1 MNKSLVKEA
10 EVITDSFN
18 EIHALLRRSS
28 QRDIAGI
35 GLTAPQ
41 VDLLRQLSLNDGLT
55 LTQLSERL
63 SLAHSTVS
71 GIVDRLERK
80 QLIERRTDQQDRRI
94 RCIYLGQPVRAYLQH
109 HVSSAR
115 ANLLIGALQRA
126 QPTDRAQIIAGLA
139 TLARLLRR
147 REEQNSAKDVVS
159 LLPIVEL

>member
-80 QLIERRTDQQDRRI
+80 QLVERRPDQQDRRI

-109 HVSSAR
+109 QVTSAR
-115 ANLLIGALQRA
+115 ANLLIGALQDA

-147 REEQNSAKDVVS
+147 RGEQNSAKDFSVAYR
-159 LLPIVEL
+159 